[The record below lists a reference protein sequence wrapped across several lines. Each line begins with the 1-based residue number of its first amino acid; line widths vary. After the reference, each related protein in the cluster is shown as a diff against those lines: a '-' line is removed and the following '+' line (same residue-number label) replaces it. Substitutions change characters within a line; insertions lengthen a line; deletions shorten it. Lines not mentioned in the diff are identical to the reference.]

1 MINKIKQ
8 EITNR
13 LITTCPTIYDE
24 DIPQNFVTPS
34 FLISVIEQDYE
45 KRINLKYKS
54 QIFFDIAYF
63 SDKNKAEIKED
74 CLKMQEK
81 LLREF
86 DLVGGFRALSKKANI
101 TDNVLHFMFDIT
113 YSEILIETENK
124 METHE
129 IHTRKK
135 GE

>member
-13 LITTCPTIYDE
+13 LITACSTIYAE
-24 DIPQNFVTPS
+24 DIPQNFITPS
-34 FLISVIEQDYE
+34 FLVSIMEQDYE
-45 KRINLKYKS
+45 KRINTKYKS
-54 QIFFDIAYF
+54 QISFDIAYF
-63 SDKNKAEIKED
+63 SDKDKTEIKED

-86 DLVGGFRALSKKANI
+86 DLVGGFRVLNKKAKI

-113 YSEILIETENK
+113 YSEMLIETENK

>member
-1 MINKIKQ
+1 MINKIKR
-8 EITNR
+8 EITNK
-13 LITTCPTIYDE
+13 LIMACPTIYDE
-24 DIPQNFVTPS
+24 DIPQNFITPS
-34 FLISVIEQDYE
+34 FLVSVIEQDYE
-45 KRINLKYKS
+45 KRINAKYKS
-54 QIFFDIAYF
+54 QISFDIAYF
-63 SDKNKAEIKED
+63 SNKDKTEIKED

-81 LLREF
+81 LLRDF
-86 DLVGGFRALSKKANI
+86 DLVGGFRAGNKRANI

-113 YSEILIETENK
+113 YSEMLIETENK